1 MDKYFDHEL
10 AGCAPLPL
18 AAYLKALGVLR
29 VLGGQADPGAR
40 GSWRGDAFVLTTR
53 LDRDALL
60 EFFTWEYRPTPL
72 VAPWNGG
79 SGFYPRDSKIGIE
92 AIADSTAPRFAAYRE
107 AIAIG
112 RELIGDQDEAPTDEA
127 KIEFI
132 RACRVRLYE
141 LCAEWL
147 DTALVLTIAGRVLY
161 PALLG
166 TGGNDGRLDFSNNQM
181 QRLTELLSTTADEP
195 RGDSEAL
202 LESALFGAPV
212 AGLFPGKA
220 IGQFHP
226 GATGGPSSTSS
237 GIGRSLLNPWEYV
250 LMLEGAL
257 LLRVTPAR
265 RVDAHTLPQAAAPF
279 AVRAQ
284 AAGYASASPADES
297 PRGEL
302 WLPLWSTSAT
312 LAELRALLDDARL
325 QTGPGR
331 ARRAR
336 GALDAAMAA
345 ARQGTARPVRE
356 LVRYGFVQRNG
367 QAHLAVPL
375 SRWRVASRPWNH
387 LLDDIALWVDRNRQR
402 STSAPAALGQHV
414 RAIERI
420 MFALCRENH
429 QPERWGALLCALGRF
444 EDRMVARPSLVEA
457 PIAAVPALSPGW
469 ALAADDGSAEYRLA
483 VALASQYSR
492 DRDAIRYHCAARSP
506 RHTVRYGGR
515 FHISARGTFGGRDLV
530 WTGRDLIADL
540 CALAWRRLVCSRAG
554 SLGGFE
560 LRGRVWARL
569 DDVHAFLT
577 GSLDDARLAALARGL
592 MAIRWQ
598 DARAHRIKAHG
609 IEAHGMPWPVYALF
623 RWLYRP
629 DRPGAVDPEPLR
641 LLVGDHLG
649 EAVRLAL
656 RRLGHRDRAHAVATT
671 PGLARRLAA
680 SLCFPIDSSRAW
692 SIENTWSLA
701 SSSKPRPDC

>member
-1 MDKYFDHEL
+1 MADHFVHEL

-40 GSWRGDAFVLTTR
+40 GAWRGDTFVLTTR
-53 LDRDALL
+53 LDREALL
-60 EFFTWEYRPTPL
+60 EFFTWDYRPTPL

-79 SGFYPRDSKIGIE
+79 SGFYPRDCKIGIE
-92 AIADSTAPRFAAYRE
+92 AIAESTAPRFAAYRE

-112 RELIGDQDEAPTDEA
+112 RELIGDLTDAPSDEA
-127 KIEFI
+127 KIELI
-132 RACRVRLYE
+132 RACRVRLHE

-147 DTALVLTIAGRVLY
+147 DTALVLTTTGRVLY

-202 LESALFGAPV
+202 LESALFGEPV

-226 GATGGPSSTSS
+226 GAAGGPNSTSS
-237 GIGRSLLNPWEYV
+237 GIGRSLINPWEYV

-257 LLRVTPAR
+257 LLRVTPAH

-312 LAELRALLDDARL
+312 LAELRALLGDARL
-325 QTGPGR
+325 RIGPGR

-336 GALDAAMAA
+336 GALDAAMAS

-356 LVRYGFVQRNG
+356 LVRYGFIERNG

-375 SRWRVASRPWNH
+375 GRWRVAARPWNH
-387 LLDDIALWVDRNRQR
+387 LLDEIALWVDSNRQR
-402 STSAPAALGQHV
+402 STSTLPALGRHM
-414 RAIERI
+414 RAIERL
-420 MFALCRENH
+420 MFALCRESH
-429 QPERWGALLCALGRF
+429 RPERWGALLCALGQF
-444 EDRMVARPSLVEA
+444 EDRMVARPSLVEV
-457 PIAAVPALSPGW
+457 PIAAVPWLSPGW

-506 RHTVRYGGR
+506 RHTMRYGGR
-515 FHISARGTFGGRDLV
+515 FHITAQGEFGGRDLV
-530 WTGRDLIADL
+530 WTGRDPIADL

-554 SLGGFE
+554 NLGGFE
-560 LRGRVWARL
+560 LRGRVWAKL
-569 DDVHAFLT
+569 DDVHAFLS

-598 DARAHRIKAHG
+598 DARAHRLKARA
-609 IEAHGMPWPVYALF
+609 IEAHGPRMPWPAYALF
-623 RWLYRP
+623 RWLYWP

-641 LLVGDHLG
+641 LLIGDHLG

-656 RRLGHRDRAHAVATT
+656 RRLGHQDRAHGLTTT

-680 SLCFPIDSSRAW
+680 GLCFPIDSRRV
-692 SIENTWSLA
+692 ERTWSLA
-701 SSSKPRPDC
+701 SSYEPRPDC